1 MIETRKPLRQRVAER
16 KAAEAAGK
24 KAKKAVKKKPA
35 AASGVPGPDA
45 PEKPAPAPARRWR
58 KRLALLGNIL
68 QAVSLLLLV
77 IEVFSV
83 LGGKPAHIELIAL
96 YSVIF
101 IIGRATR
108 TGADLIRRPRR

>member
-1 MIETRKPLRQRVAER
+1 MRSMIEPRKPLRQRVAER

-24 KAKKAVKKKPA
+24 KAAKKKPA
-35 AASGVPGPDA
+35 AIPDVPGPEA
-45 PEKPAPAPARRWR
+45 SEKPAPVLRWR

-108 TGADLIRRPRR
+108 TGADLMRRSRR